1 MDDIAKKI
9 YDQSVKDSA
18 RRIINK
24 VASARQSPPPTL
36 NETVS
41 YGTETEE
48 IGVVYAQNPETPKEM
63 PKEKTKE
70 TKENKE
76 ETKEIVYSQITR
88 EAVKALNAQEDGDI
102 PDKSST
108 INAVH

>member
-9 YDQSVKDSA
+9 YDQSVKESA

-24 VASARQSPPPTL
+24 VASARQPSPPTL

-48 IGVVYAQNPETPKEM
+48 IGVVYAQDPETPKEM
-63 PKEKTKE
+63 PKEKT
-70 TKENKE
+70 E
-76 ETKEIVYSQITR
+76 ETKEIVYSQITT
-88 EAVKALNAQEDGDI
+88 EAVK
-102 PDKSST
+102 
-108 INAVH
+108 